1 MDAQFLFCQFL
12 LYLNFLVSLID
23 DTSLRMLL
31 RGREIDRHR
40 NSLDGHTVV
49 TDELG
54 STQATAKATTQQDLP
69 TPASKVEI

>member
-1 MDAQFLFCQFL
+1 M
-12 LYLNFLVSLID
+12 SLIAN
-23 DTSLRMLL
+23 TSLRMLL

-54 STQATAKATTQQDLP
+54 STQATAKATTQQDLR
-69 TPASKVEI
+69 TPASEVEI